1 MTQPAAL
8 ALDGGDPRMSVTGP
22 GIAELP
28 TPALRNLHDPS
39 VTIEEYFYW
48 AKITREE
55 EKSIPKVNSP
65 VRKLLSSGKRDTTS
79 TTITGTD
86 PTQSG
91 LSKQSSGGATNE
103 KLSDSE
109 TPRNARPVAVTED
122 EWLNAARAARTA
134 TWGSIFYL
142 ITTDVLGPYS
152 VPWALAQM
160 GYGPGIVLYTIFG
173 ALAGYTGWQIWQMFL
188 QLDSNQYPLKT
199 FGDIAFRAYGKV
211 VRHLVNI
218 LQAIQL
224 IFNVG
229 VIIIQNGQGL
239 YQINGNICYIVCCV
253 IWTACGFILGQVRTL
268 QKYGWIA
275 NCAVWLNVIVMIL
288 TMAVV
293 THSHPNY
300 EAAGKSNGVDVG
312 PPAPP
317 VMTTAG
323 PPATVEFSGQ
333 IVGLMQAV
341 YSYGGAMLYC
351 EFMSE
356 MRKPWD
362 FWKALVIAE
371 TFIYVVY
378 LFFGIF
384 VYSYQGQYT
393 INPAQQGMFPHA
405 ALTAG
410 NIIAFVTALMA
421 AGLYGNIGIKVM
433 YQNIFQELLGLP
445 PLTSRAGKLLW
456 AGIVPVY
463 WGIAFLL
470 AAAIPQFSALS
481 GLVAAL
487 CILQFTYTFPPLLML
502 GVQIQHD
509 AIRPEQ
515 GEGFNPATGETIRH
529 DHGIKR
535 WARGFMAGRW
545 YIKLWNFVFFLG
557 ALVTCVLG
565 TYSSVKSIVDA
576 YASGSSTAFSC
587 VGPV

>member
-1 MTQPAAL
+1 
-8 ALDGGDPRMSVTGP
+8 MSATEP
-22 GIAELP
+22 GIAQLP
-28 TPALRNLHDPS
+28 TPALRNVHDPS

-48 AKITREE
+48 AKITREQQRG
-55 EKSIPKVNSP
+55 IPIVKTP
-65 VRKLLSSGKRDTTS
+65 ARKFLSFGKRDAVPS
-79 TTITGTD
+79 IITGSD
-86 PTQSG
+86 PTNPR
-91 LSKQSSGGATNE
+91 QSSKGLGTATDE
-103 KLSDSE
+103 KTGDSE
-109 TPRNARPVAVTED
+109 VPAISRPAVVTEE
-122 EWLNAARAARTA
+122 EWLQASRAARTA

-173 ALAGYTGWQIWQMFL
+173 ALAGYTGYQIWIMFL
-188 QLDSNQYPLKT
+188 QLDSDQYPMKT
-199 FGDIAFRAYGKV
+199 FGDIAFRAYGSV
-211 VRHLVNI
+211 TRHLVNI

-239 YQINGNICYIVCCV
+239 YQINSNICYIVCCV
-253 IWTACGFILGQVRTL
+253 IWTACGFVLGQVRTL

-275 NCAVWLNVIVMIL
+275 NCAVWLNVTVMIL

-300 EAAGKSNGVDVG
+300 EAAAKSNGVDIG

-333 IVGLMQAV
+333 VVGLMQAV

-356 MRKPWD
+356 MRKPFD

-410 NIIAFVTALMA
+410 NIIAFVTALIA
-421 AGLYGNIGIKVM
+421 AGLYGNIGIK
-433 YQNIFQELLGLP
+433 NIFQELLGLP
-445 PLTSRAGKLLW
+445 ELTTRAGKLVW
-456 AGIVPVY
+456 AGIVPIY

-502 GVQIQHD
+502 GVQIQYD

-515 GEGFNPATGETIRH
+515 GEGFNPTTGETVRH
-529 DHGIKR
+529 DRGIKR
-535 WARGFMAGRW
+535 WIRGFFARRW
-545 YIKLWNFVFFLG
+545 YIKLWNAVFFLG
-557 ALVTCVLG
+557 AVVTCVLG
-565 TYSSVKSIVDA
+565 TYSSVKSMIDA

>member
-1 MTQPAAL
+1 MAQPAAL
-8 ALDGGDPRMSVTGP
+8 SLEGDPRMSASGP
-22 GIAELP
+22 GIAQLS

-39 VTIEEYFYW
+39 VTIEEYFYY

-55 EKSIPKVNSP
+55 QRSIPTVKTP
-65 VRKLLSSGKRDTTS
+65 ARKLLRFGKHDAVSSTVTGSDAIKLETS
-79 TTITGTD
+79 ENPQSTATDEKTGE
-86 PTQSG
+86 PEAPA
-91 LSKQSSGGATNE
+91 L
-103 KLSDSE
+103 
-109 TPRNARPVAVTED
+109 ARPVVVTED
-122 EWLNAARAARTA
+122 EWLQASRAARTA
-134 TWGSIFYL
+134 TWGSVFYL
-142 ITTDVLGPYS
+142 ITTDILGPYS

-188 QLDSNQYPLKT
+188 KLDSDHYPMKT
-199 FGDIAFRAYGKV
+199 FGDVAFRAYGRV
-211 VRHLVNI
+211 ARHLVNI
-218 LQAIQL
+218 LQVIQL

-239 YQINGNICYIVCCV
+239 YQINSNICYIVCCV
-253 IWTACGFILGQVRTL
+253 IWTVCGFVIGQVRTL

-275 NCAVWLNVIVMIL
+275 NFAVWLNVIVMIL

-300 EAAGKSNGVDVG
+300 EAAAKSNGADIG

-323 PPATVEFSGQ
+323 PPADVEFSGQ
-333 IVGLMQAV
+333 LVGLMQAV

-356 MRKPWD
+356 MRKPFD
-362 FWKALVIAE
+362 FWKALIVAE

-378 LFFGIF
+378 LFFGIY
-384 VYSYQGQYT
+384 VYSFQGQYT

-410 NIIAFVTALMA
+410 NILAFLTALIA

-445 PLTSRAGKLLW
+445 QLSTRAGKLLW
-456 AGIVPVY
+456 IGIVPIY
-463 WGIAFLL
+463 WGVAFIL

-502 GVQIQHD
+502 GVQVQYD
-509 AIRPEQ
+509 AIRPDQ
-515 GEGFNPATGETIRH
+515 GEGFNPATGETVRH
-529 DHGIKR
+529 DHGMKR
-535 WARGFMAGRW
+535 WIRGFFARRW
-545 YIKLWNFVFFLG
+545 YIKLWNLIFFLG
-557 ALVTCVLG
+557 AFVTCVLG
-565 TYSSVKSIVDA
+565 TYSSIKSMIDA

>member
-1 MTQPAAL
+1 MAQPAAL
-8 ALDGGDPRMSVTGP
+8 TIDGDPRMSASGP
-22 GIAELP
+22 GIAELS
-28 TPALRNLHDPS
+28 TPVLRNLHDSS

-48 AKITREE
+48 AKITRQEQ
-55 EKSIPKVNSP
+55 KSLPTTKHP
-65 VRKLLSSGKRDTTS
+65 VKKLLSFGKGDAAPS
-79 TTITGTD
+79 SITGTD
-86 PTQSG
+86 PNG
-91 LSKQSSGGATNE
+91 DGHSKQAPGAVTNE
-103 KLSDSE
+103 KLGDSE
-109 TPRNARPVAVTED
+109 APANNRSAVVTD
-122 EWLNAARAARTA
+122 AEWLQASRAARTA

-152 VPWALAQM
+152 VPWALSQM

-188 QLDSNQYPLKT
+188 QLNSDQYPLKT
-199 FGDIAFRAYGKV
+199 FGDIAFRTYGQI
-211 VRHLVNI
+211 VRHLMNV

-229 VIIIQNGQGL
+229 VIIIMNGQGL
-239 YQINGNICYIVCCV
+239 YQINNNICYIVCCV
-253 IWTACGFILGQVRTL
+253 IWTLCGFLLGQVRTL
-268 QKYGWIA
+268 QRYGWIA
-275 NCAVWLNVIVMIL
+275 NFAVWLNVVVMIL
-288 TMAVV
+288 TMVVV
-293 THSHPNY
+293 THTHPNY
-300 EAAGKSNGVDVG
+300 EAASNSNGVDIG

-323 PPATVEFSGQ
+323 PPSTVELSGQ

-356 MRKPWD
+356 MRKPFD
-362 FWKALVIAE
+362 FWKALVVAE

-378 LFFGIF
+378 LFFGIY
-384 VYSYQGQYT
+384 VYSYQGQYS
-393 INPAQQGMFPHA
+393 INPAQQGMFPQA

-410 NIIAFVTALMA
+410 NIIAFITALIA
-421 AGLYGNIGIKVM
+421 AALYGNIGIKVM

-445 PLTSRAGKLLW
+445 ELTTRAGKLLW
-456 AGIVPVY
+456 VGIVPVY
-463 WGIAFLL
+463 WGVAFIL

-502 GVQIQHD
+502 GVQIQYD
-509 AIRPEQ
+509 AIRPDQ
-515 GEGFNPATGETIRH
+515 GEGFDPATGQTVRH

-535 WARGFMAGRW
+535 WIRGFFARRW
-545 YIKLWNFVFFLG
+545 YVKAWNVVFFLG
-557 ALVTCVLG
+557 AAVTCVLG
-565 TYSSVKSIVDA
+565 TYSSVKSMVDA

>member
-1 MTQPAAL
+1 MAQPAAL
-8 ALDGGDPRMSVTGP
+8 TLEGDPRMSASGP
-22 GIAELP
+22 GIAELL

-48 AKITREE
+48 AKITREQQRG
-55 EKSIPKVNSP
+55 IPTVKTP
-65 VRKLLSSGKRDTTS
+65 ARKFLNFGKKDAVSS
-79 TTITGTD
+79 TITGSD
-86 PTQSG
+86 PAKSG
-91 LSKQSSGGATNE
+91 HSNKGLNAAADE
-103 KLSDSE
+103 KTSDSE
-109 TPRNARPVAVTED
+109 APAISRPAAVTEE
-122 EWLNAARAARTA
+122 EWIQASRAARTA

-152 VPWALAQM
+152 VPWALAQL

-188 QLDSNQYPLKT
+188 KLDSDQYPMKT
-199 FGDIAFRAYGKV
+199 FGDIAFRAYGQV

-239 YQINGNICYIVCCV
+239 YQINSNICYIVCCI
-253 IWTACGFILGQVRTL
+253 IWTACGFVLGQVRTL

-275 NCAVWLNVIVMIL
+275 NCAVWLNVTVMIL

-300 EAAGKSNGVDVG
+300 EAASKSNGVPVG

-333 IVGLMQAV
+333 VVGLMQAV

-356 MRKPWD
+356 MRRPFD

-378 LFFGIF
+378 LFFGVF

-410 NIIAFVTALMA
+410 NILAFVTALIA

-445 PLTSRAGKLLW
+445 ELATRAGKLAW
-456 AGIVPVY
+456 AGIVPIY

-487 CILQFTYTFPPLLML
+487 CILQFTYTFPPLLMV
-502 GVQIQHD
+502 GVQVQYD

-515 GEGFNPATGETIRH
+515 GEGFNPATGETVRH
-529 DHGIKR
+529 DRGMKR
-535 WARGFMAGRW
+535 WIRGFFARRW
-545 YIKLWNFVFFLG
+545 YIKLWNVVFFLG

-565 TYSSVKSIVDA
+565 TYSSVKSMIDA